1 MPRRSRGKISRV
13 PKVPDILHPTLI
25 ELDKEY
31 TNEEDTLEIIVGE
44 KPSIK
49 GPRFVQDL
57 GMDKILQQGTEL
69 SFPNW
74 KQPGEDRDWDR
85 ERRKDYTRAT
95 VSKIIEKIF
104 TVPSDLSTANYRL
117 AVFDYLLNNQ
127 EGFGN
132 FSRVFQNL
140 NTLIVQG
147 LQRKSRNHEDDIW
160 TRVSNYGLIFDITEH
175 YMPFGKDAPE
185 ALQRMDAYFEA
196 LKKSHSHKKMGE
208 LAQKLSKPYDINLR
222 IRIDPTNKD
231 LFEYSHPWVVA
242 ASV

>member
-147 LQRKSRNHEDDIW
+147 LQRKS
-160 TRVSNYGLIFDITEH
+160 S
-175 YMPFGKDAPE
+175 
-185 ALQRMDAYFEA
+185 
-196 LKKSHSHKKMGE
+196 
-208 LAQKLSKPYDINLR
+208 
-222 IRIDPTNKD
+222 
-231 LFEYSHPWVVA
+231 
-242 ASV
+242 